1 MIVSRMIKVKVIL
14 KSIKRALAFAKNS
27 LTPKHQKH
35 FFLKLFDKR
44 PLLPRYFDSER
55 TSLPLKSVKKIQEA
69 SFKYKYKNRSLTKN
83 PFDLALYLKLL
94 QQVRPRTIIEIGS
107 FEGGSAHWLSD
118 QCSALALDTQ
128 VLSIDIHPPVALA
141 GFSTEKVKF
150 LYGDIYNLFSGDLT
164 EQILK
169 CARPFL
175 YIEDGPHDFEGCSKA
190 LQFFDYF
197 AQSGEYIVIEDGILK
212 DLKYRKYRNGP
223 NRAINNFVTSNDSYF
238 IDRSY
243 CDFFGYNVTWNTNG
257 YIVKE

>member
-1 MIVSRMIKVKVIL
+1 MTRVKVK
-14 KSIKRALAFAKNS
+14 IKNNLRAFTFAKNA
-27 LTPKHQKH
+27 LTPRHQRN

-55 TSLPLKSVKKIQEA
+55 TSLPVKNVKKIQEA
-69 SFKYKYKNRSLTKN
+69 SFEYKYKNRSLTKN

-107 FEGGSAHWLSD
+107 FEGGSACWLSD
-118 QCSALALDTQ
+118 QCTALGLDTQ
-128 VLSIDIHPPVALA
+128 VISLDINPPRNLEDS
-141 GFSTEKVKF
+141 STGKVKF
-150 LYGDIYNLFSGDLT
+150 LYGDIYNLFASDLT
-164 EQILK
+164 VEISK
-169 CARPFL
+169 YARPFL
-175 YIEDGPHDFEGCSKA
+175 YIEDGPHDYEGCTKA

-212 DLKYRKYRNGP
+212 DLKYRKYKNGP
-223 NRAINNFVTSNDSYF
+223 NRAIIKFVTSNDSYS

-257 YIVKE
+257 YIVKK

>member
-1 MIVSRMIKVKVIL
+1 M
-14 KSIKRALAFAKNS
+14 
-27 LTPKHQKH
+27 
-35 FFLKLFDKR
+35 
-44 PLLPRYFDSER
+44 
-55 TSLPLKSVKKIQEA
+55 
-69 SFKYKYKNRSLTKN
+69 
-83 PFDLALYLKLL
+83 ALYLKLL

-141 GFSTEKVKF
+141 DFSTEKVKF